1 MILRMEINSLGKVYQ
16 VYIDATIPSNLVA
29 RLSQDPK
36 IAEWQRITREF
47 WQDARFEFIL
57 SDIVIDEISAG
68 DEDRAA
74 DRLQAVEDCTIVVA
88 AALEFEVAGHLIA
101 QNAIPQSAFIDA
113 LHVAVAATHNIPY
126 LATWNFAHLANTY
139 TRPKIDQ
146 VCRDAGYS
154 PPHVDSPKS
163 IMEGL

>member
-1 MILRMEINSLGKVYQ
+1 MEVNLLRRVCQ

-29 RLSQDPK
+29 RPSQDPK

-47 WQDARFEFIL
+47 WQDTRFEFIL

-68 DEDRAA
+68 DKDQAA
-74 DRLQAVEDCTIVVA
+74 NRLQVVEGFTVVVA
-88 AALEFEVAGHLIA
+88 AALEFEIAEHLIA

-126 LATWNFAHLANTY
+126 LATWNFAHLANAY
-139 TRPKIDQ
+139 TRPKIEQ
-146 VCRDAGYS
+146 VCRNAGYS
-154 PPHVDSPKS
+154 PPRVDSPKM
-163 IMEGL
+163 IMEKI

>member
-88 AALEFEVAGHLIA
+88 AALEFEVRW
-101 QNAIPQSAFIDA
+101 AF
-113 LHVAVAATHNIPY
+113 NC
-126 LATWNFAHLANTY
+126 
-139 TRPKIDQ
+139 PKCNST
-146 VCRDAGYS
+146 V
-154 PPHVDSPKS
+154 S
-163 IMEGL
+163 IY